1 MNREVILFVAFA
13 ILSGYIFYLKLKLK
27 ILTSELKNVKIAA
40 TQPILEEIIKEFFQ
54 IVKKEEDIPYAIQM
68 ARGQDWPTLKGTIK
82 ATPANKALV
91 KSVVNSI
98 NIMEAIKKGDL
109 QDFKIRMGVLQYT
122 LLSLKTKNLLC
133 QNHPSVN
140 EKISS

>member
-1 MNREVILFVAFA
+1 MNRETIFFIVFI

-40 TQPILEEIIKEFFQ
+40 TQPLLEEILKEFFQ
-54 IVKKEEDIPYAIQM
+54 MAKAEKAIPRTIQM
-68 ARGQDWPTLKGTIK
+68 VRDQDWSTLKGTIK

-91 KSVVNSI
+91 KSVINSI
-98 NIMEAIKKGDL
+98 KIMEAIKKGDL

-122 LLSLKTKNLLC
+122 LLSLKTKNILR
-133 QNHPSVN
+133 QNHTGAN
-140 EKISS
+140 KKSSP